1 MAVFL
6 SAVSIIIALFIIYL
20 HECNKKKYDELSKS
34 IERGFIGFVIIFID
48 FLVVLLSFAYQNIL
62 KIQGLLPLLAILFCN
77 SLMSIF
83 IKVYSHTKVE
93 KLYKTIILSFI
104 FSIIMLAHFEK
115 DITTFN
121 IMLVYFLG
129 FIISIK
135 IYKFDFKSIFSCKE
149 KFLENFKVYLCK
161 IFVSFLVVI
170 TFIFLYYKIS
180 FIEYFF
186 KSYVL
191 WISIP
196 PLIVV
201 TIYVVIEK
209 IRKKLNHKKNN

>member
-1 MAVFL
+1 MAIFL
-6 SAVSIIIALFIIYL
+6 SVVSIIITLFIIYL
-20 HECNKKKYDELSKS
+20 HDCKKEKYDDLSKKF
-34 IERGFIGFVIIFID
+34 ERGFLSFVIIFID
-48 FLVVLLSFAYQNIL
+48 FAVVLLSFVHQNIL

-77 SLMSIF
+77 LFTSFF
-83 IKVYSHTKVE
+83 IKVYSHNKVE

-149 KFLENFKVYLCK
+149 KFLESFKVYLCK
-161 IFVSFLVVI
+161 IFVSFIVVI
-170 TFIFLYYKIS
+170 SFIFLYYKIS

-191 WISIP
+191 WFSIP

-209 IRKKLNHKKNN
+209 IRKKLNHKKK